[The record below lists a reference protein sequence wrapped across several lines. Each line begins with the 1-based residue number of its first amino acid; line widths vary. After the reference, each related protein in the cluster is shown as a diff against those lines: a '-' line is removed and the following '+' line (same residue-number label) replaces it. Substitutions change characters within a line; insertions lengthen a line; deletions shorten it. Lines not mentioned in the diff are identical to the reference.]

1 MKQGAKIGKVD
12 CAYNEIKVGDTVRNK
27 HTGAEYVVT
36 SYGSLNNGNGVLSK
50 WDPDDW
56 RVVRAWDEALR
67 EAHDAETAAVQD
79 SCSVQASETADDG
92 QQAPAQLGNIDGLE
106 DAREEAEY
114 CGPKERGLSVE
125 SVAVEASATDAARID
140 TPFSD
145 IVKAKE
151 LVSELRMMGYTV
163 TCSKSV
169 FVEL

>member
-1 MKQGAKIGKVD
+1 MKMGAKVGKVD

-36 SYGSLNNGNGVLSK
+36 SYGSLSNGNGVLSK
-50 WDPDDW
+50 WDPNDW

-67 EAHDAETAAVQD
+67 EAHDAETA
-79 SCSVQASETADDG
+79 DDG
-92 QQAPAQLGNIDGLE
+92 QQAPVQLGNIDGLE

-145 IVKAKE
+145 IVKAKD

>member
-1 MKQGAKIGKVD
+1 MKMGAKVGKVD
-12 CAYNEIKVGDTVRNK
+12 CAYNEIRVGDTIRNK

-36 SYGSLNNGNGVLSK
+36 SYGSLSNDNGVLSK

-56 RVVRAWDEALR
+56 RIVRTWDEALR
-67 EAHDAETAAVQD
+67 EAHDAETA
-79 SCSVQASETADDG
+79 DDG
-92 QQAPAQLGNIDGLE
+92 QQAPVQLGNIDGLE

-125 SVAVEASATDAARID
+125 SVAVEASAPAQEVEVQEAATDAARID